1 MGGPNYGHPF
11 FVGEIM
17 LPATPPS
24 EWSWLLRELDR
35 INDKLD
41 DIPKL
46 REEIATLKVKSG
58 ILGAVG
64 ASIPIV
70 IMLAL
75 QFLR

>member
-1 MGGPNYGHPF
+1 MPPT
-11 FVGEIM
+11 
-17 LPATPPS
+17 TPPD

-35 INDKLD
+35 INVKLD

-58 ILGAVG
+58 MWGAIG
-64 ASIPIV
+64 ASIPVI